1 MVGKRKDKDETQS
14 ETTEVVDEA
23 RPADDKQAPAGA
35 AETVTEG
42 DPRTETKKAVEAAG
56 PPQAEG
62 DERTREQVVREI
74 SDKNGVIERETV
86 QVPYADAASEPI
98 DRGKGT
104 EDTDPVEDPN
114 QDPKK
119 GNGK

>member
-14 ETTEVVDEA
+14 ETTEVVTDT
-23 RPADDKQAPAGA
+23 RPADDKGAPAGA

-42 DPRTETKKAVEAAG
+42 DTRTETKKAVEAAG
-56 PPQAEG
+56 APSAG
-62 DERTREQVVREI
+62 KDERTREKVVKEI

-86 QVPYADAASEPI
+86 QVPYADAASEPL

-104 EDTDPVEDPN
+104 DDVDAVEE
-114 QDPKK
+114 PKEK
-119 GNGK
+119 KKSR